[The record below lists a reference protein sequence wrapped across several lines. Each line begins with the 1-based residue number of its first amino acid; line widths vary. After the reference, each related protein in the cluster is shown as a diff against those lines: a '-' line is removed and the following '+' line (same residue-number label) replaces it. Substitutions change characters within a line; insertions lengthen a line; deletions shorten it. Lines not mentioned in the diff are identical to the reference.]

1 MVILVA
7 CLVTME
13 GVRAEVVVRPWRKE
27 AITLEDME
35 ATFGLTVPNHGL
47 RGKLHIAEP
56 LNACKPL
63 TNGPSAKEKNPFVVI
78 GSGQCNNVL
87 KVKNA
92 QNAGFMAVLLFNV
105 EDEPEFI
112 NMEGNATDITVYA
125 VAVSK
130 NSGRI
135 LLKEAEDTRTDCYLM
150 PSVDF
155 RNWTGM
161 EIAAFIFVSLCVVV
175 LALAMFLCVRR
186 HQLHER
192 QRALEYRP
200 LLD

>member
-1 MVILVA
+1 
-7 CLVTME
+7 
-13 GVRAEVVVRPWRKE
+13 
-27 AITLEDME
+27 
-35 ATFGLTVPNHGL
+35 L

-112 NMEGNATDITVYA
+112 NSKALSLWLCSLRVMIFTMQ
-125 VAVSK
+125 VS
-130 NSGRI
+130 
-135 LLKEAEDTRTDCYLM
+135 T
-150 PSVDF
+150 F
-155 RNWTGM
+155 RK
-161 EIAAFIFVSLCVVV
+161 
-175 LALAMFLCVRR
+175 
-186 HQLHER
+186 
-192 QRALEYRP
+192 
-200 LLD
+200 